1 MESGLLADQEIFH
14 LMQPVFEE
22 NVLTPGAYIVTN
34 DGLLEIDADNGNKAG
49 IYRLELQITD
59 TK

>member
-1 MESGLLADQEIFH
+1 
-14 LMQPVFEE
+14 MQPVFEE